1 MSAGAAVEEPTAAIG
16 IAERYETLRTAAL
29 SARLPLEAR
38 SGLALFLRRGMWGWA
53 QAAALSATP
62 SRPTRSF
69 FPTPTANDD
78 QRAVIYLFAAMA
90 MRSTKRR
97 THERNSEGPVAPSRA

>member
-1 MSAGAAVEEPTAAIG
+1 MSTGAAVEEPTAAARIT
-16 IAERYETLRTAAL
+16 ELYETLRTAAL

-53 QAAALSATP
+53 QAASLAATAT
-62 SRPTRSF
+62 RPTRSF
-69 FPTPTANDD
+69 FPAPTAEDE
-78 QRAVIYLFAAMA
+78 QRTVIHLFAAMA

-97 THERNSEGPVAPSRA
+97 THERHSQSPVTPSRA